1 MFVFVAAAG
10 VIGSLSITGSNV
22 GTTVKA
28 EQPGLSAKNSQV
40 HPSDRS
46 RPPSKWCM
54 CCVSK
59 RYHKILLFC
68 SDAFA
73 ALVISKGMQAVK
85 LYTNKIYQF
94 LTGRAS

>member
-1 MFVFVAAAG
+1 VFVAAAG

-28 EQPGLSAKNSQV
+28 EQPGLSAKSSQV
-40 HPSDRS
+40 HPTDRS

-59 RYHKILLFC
+59 RFHKILLFC

-73 ALVISKGMQAVK
+73 ALVISKGMQTVK

-94 LTGRAS
+94 LTGGAS